1 MWLILAFISAALLGM
16 YEVFKKLALNNNAV
30 LPILFLN
37 TVFCSAL
44 FLPAV
49 LLSRFNPELIEG
61 SLFYVPRADFVTH
74 LYVMLKAVIVLSS
87 WTFAYFAM
95 KHLPITIAG
104 TIKASQPVLT
114 LLGALLIFG
123 ERLNLYQW
131 IGVIISIISFF
142 MLSSSGKKEGIRFS
156 HDKWIY
162 YIVLATITGAISALY
177 DKYLISGGFDRMV
190 VQVWYTYYQMVI
202 MFIILLIWYKKRNE
216 TTPFRWRWSI
226 FFISLFLVAAD
237 FIYFYALSF
246 PGAMISIVSMARRSG
261 VVVSFLFGALFFHEK
276 ISAAKPSIYCWYSSV
291 CISSIWE
298 PDKISYICYD
308 LIIRICK
315 NHTLCPAPTLFDNN
329 ICRTY
334 DRCLFH
340 FGSGTTHSST
350 RREPT

>member
-1 MWLILAFISAALLGM
+1 MWLIFAFISAALLGM

-37 TVFCSAL
+37 TVFCSLL

-49 LLSRFNPELIEG
+49 LISRFAPEVLQDT
-61 SLFYVPRADFVTH
+61 LFFVPKADFVTH

-104 TIKASQPVLT
+104 TIKSSQPVLT
-114 LLGALLIFG
+114 LVGAQLIFG

-131 IGVIISIISFF
+131 IGVIVSIISFF
-142 MLSSSGKKEGIRFS
+142 MLSSAGKKEGIRFS

-162 YIVLATITGAISALY
+162 YIVLATITGALSALY
-177 DKYLISGGFDRMV
+177 DKYLISNGFDRMV

-202 MFIILLIWYKKRNE
+202 MFFILLIWYKKRNE
-216 TTPFRWRWSI
+216 TTPFQWRWSI

-246 PGAMISIVSMARRSG
+246 PDSMISIVSMARRSG

-276 ISAAKPSIYCWYSSV
+276 NIRSKAI
-291 CISSIWE
+291 
-298 PDKISYICYD
+298 D
-308 LIIRICK
+308 LLLVLIGMYF
-315 NHTLCPAPTLFDNN
+315 LYL
-329 ICRTY
+329 
-334 DRCLFH
+334 
-340 FGSGTTHSST
+340 GT
-350 RREPT
+350 R